1 MKTNVL
7 FDDDKKVCDWGHN
20 GNLSTLD
27 KYVRARIEKYQTV
40 TIPANAT
47 ICDIQMEQP
56 NQSNFHYDDNIIMTL
71 NDYIMASTTD
81 FSKYFTASSGFYK
94 YDWSQLVNKPAQNN
108 PEDTVLEKQYCA
120 GQASGLASCSF
131 PQTETF
137 GKIQLQFDERVIQQV
152 LGMTTPLSLKLG
164 VITTGDN
171 DSTDCQHTPIN
182 LSVEVLYYQ

>member
-1 MKTNVL
+1 
-7 FDDDKKVCDWGHN
+7 
-20 GNLSTLD
+20 
-27 KYVRARIEKYQTV
+27 
-40 TIPANAT
+40 
-47 ICDIQMEQP
+47 MEQP